1 MKLVCQ
7 GDYPWTYMQVAQ
19 ELCMSVSEV
28 HGAVKRLQDAGLVN
42 RQSRR
47 PNKVACREFILH
59 GLRYVFPASPGAI
72 VPGLPTSYA
81 APPLKSLIVF
91 DPREAP
97 VMPLADGTARGPGI
111 EPLYRSA
118 PKAALRDEKLYEM
131 LALVDALRSGR
142 ARERNIAAQTIGE
155 RLH

>member
-1 MKLVCQ
+1 
-7 GDYPWTYMQVAQ
+7 
-19 ELCMSVSEV
+19 MSVSEV
-28 HGAVKRLQDAGLVN
+28 HGAAKRLQVAGLLN

-59 GLRYVFPASPGAI
+59 GLRYVFPASPGPI
-72 VPGLPTSYA
+72 VPGILTSYA
-81 APPLKSLIVF
+81 APPLKGLIVF

-97 VMPLADGTARGPGI
+97 VMPLAEGPARGPEI

-118 PKAALRDEKLYEM
+118 PKAATHDEKLYEM

-142 ARERNIAAQTIGE
+142 ARERNLAARAIGE
-155 RLH
+155 RLE